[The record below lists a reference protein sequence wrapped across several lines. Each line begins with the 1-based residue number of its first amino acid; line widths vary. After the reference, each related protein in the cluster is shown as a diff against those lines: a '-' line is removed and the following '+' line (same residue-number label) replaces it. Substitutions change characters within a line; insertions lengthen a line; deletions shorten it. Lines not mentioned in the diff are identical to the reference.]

1 MSELQVQDKFLI
13 PFFRNEL
20 VYQKIKANP
29 ITNSLIIE
37 EDMQSFIT
45 NAELNQKSSQEI
57 CYRQVPTELI
67 LRGVV

>member
-1 MSELQVQDKFLI
+1 MSELHLQDKFLI
-13 PFFRNEL
+13 PFFWDEL

-37 EDMQSFIT
+37 EDMQAFIT

-57 CYRQVPTELI
+57 CYCQVPTDLI
-67 LRGVV
+67 LRGVA